1 MSAGLLSGLLSVQPV
16 NPAGQSMQ
24 VVMIDRKNIVVNPD
38 NRQIYVIGDVS
49 RLKED
54 IKTNGIRQPLEVVD
68 LEDGNYKL
76 IGGERRLTACE
87 ELAKEGDD
95 RFEVLPCIILQSK
108 SPDDD
113 KIALITANATAREL
127 TDGERLAQYEVLKE
141 ILSRR
146 KKNGELVGKVRDELC
161 RILGLSAGAAAR
173 LNAIAEN
180 CGDDTKRELRAGEI
194 SLMAAY
200 KQAQEI
206 IDAKRQLAEKRQLS
220 EQPKPEKMVY
230 EKPVVFDCPPKA
242 AETVSK
248 SSVEIDEFELDRKME
263 KAGKLPEWAYSQA
276 AEICREDWTKYLSE
290 FSGDGIRKIKI
301 MEYTNTGHPLQ
312 CGGYVHYTSSTVS
325 IGVNTHRIELPWGK
339 FADACKEVGI
349 APALKPVEPNVSVQ
363 QVEQPRGRA
372 TLLALAEK
380 ELAKSSCWEFDRNLF
395 VYQID
400 FYKHSLPGGAT
411 LYRMDDPQRDK
422 AGLAQGEHT
431 RYAIILQ
438 DYTFFTTGWEN
449 YVDTVESLIRYFELK

>member
-1 MSAGLLSGLLSVQPV
+1 MSTGLLSGLLGTQPV
-16 NPAGQSMQ
+16 NPAGKSMQ
-24 VVMIDRKNIVVNPD
+24 VVMIDRKNIIVNPD
-38 NRQIYVIGDVS
+38 NRKIYVIGDVS

-180 CGDDTKRELRAGEI
+180 CGEKTKQQLRSGEI
-194 SLMAAY
+194 SLMGAYRYAQAVIADKTAVIKMPDAVKGNPKLFEPKDEFSAALQSEGT
-200 KQAQEI
+200 KCTTNI
-206 IDAKRQLAEKRQLS
+206 ILSSPAPTVVEK
-220 EQPKPEKMVY
+220 KT
-230 EKPVVFDCPPKA
+230 
-242 AETVSK
+242 AETHKAREVQNHGTEPVIAVKTRENPENVAKNALATSITSEK
-248 SSVEIDEFELDRKME
+248 SAVNEQRERK
-263 KAGKLPEWAYSQA
+263 
-276 AEICREDWTKYLSE
+276 
-290 FSGDGIRKIKI
+290 
-301 MEYTNTGHPLQ
+301 
-312 CGGYVHYTSSTVS
+312 
-325 IGVNTHRIELPWGK
+325 
-339 FADACKEVGI
+339 
-349 APALKPVEPNVSVQ
+349 
-363 QVEQPRGRA
+363 

-380 ELAKSSCWEFDRNLF
+380 MLREDATWEMAWEDVQFQTEYDK
-395 VYQID
+395 QP
-400 FYKHSLPGGAT
+400 LPGGAT
-411 LYRMDDPQRDK
+411 LWRRVDETRK
-422 AGLAQGEHT
+422 EAGQPCED
-431 RYAIILQ
+431 YAIILR
-438 DYTFFTTGWEN
+438 DNKFYTCGWISFHSGIT
-449 YVDTVESLIRYFELK
+449 DILIKYFELK

>member
-1 MSAGLLSGLLSVQPV
+1 MSTGLLSGLLGTQPV
-16 NPAGQSMQ
+16 NPAGQPMQ

-38 NRQIYVIGDVS
+38 NRKIYVIGDVS
-49 RLKED
+49 WLKED

-76 IGGERRLTACE
+76 IGGERRLTACK

-95 RFEVLPCIILQSK
+95 RFEVLPCIIRQSK

-180 CGDDTKRELRAGEI
+180 CDEKTKQQLRSGEI
-194 SLMAAY
+194 SLMGAY
-200 KQAQEI
+200 RYAQAVIADKTADIKMPDAVKENPKLFESKDETPVTLPKQE
-206 IDAKRQLAEKRQLS
+206 
-220 EQPKPEKMVY
+220 PE
-230 EKPVVFDCPPKA
+230 CPEWVIESVKEVCELDWVKA
-242 AETVSK
+242 ASEFTAEALVKAKGGVCGRSLKNGFVDFDNRKIRFWWSRHGEYIFTWAKFVRFCVENGFASK
-248 SSVEIDEFELDRKME
+248 SEPAKSMLKKTKVIQNH
-263 KAGKLPEWAYSQA
+263 GLPENPTES
-276 AEICREDWTKYLSE
+276 
-290 FSGDGIRKIKI
+290 
-301 MEYTNTGHPLQ
+301 
-312 CGGYVHYTSSTVS
+312 
-325 IGVNTHRIELPWGK
+325 
-339 FADACKEVGI
+339 
-349 APALKPVEPNVSVQ
+349 
-363 QVEQPRGRA
+363 RGRD
-372 TLLALAEK
+372 TLRQLAEK
-380 ELAKSSCWEFDRNLF
+380 ELAQSSCWEFDRNLF
-395 VYQID
+395 IYQID

-411 LYRMDDPQRDK
+411 LYRMDDPQRDR

-438 DYTFFTTGWEN
+438 DYTFFTVGWEN

>member
-1 MSAGLLSGLLSVQPV
+1 MSTGLLDGLLSVQPDD
-16 NPAGQSMQ
+16 PAGPGMR
-24 VVMIDRKNIVVNPD
+24 VIMIDRKNIVVNPD

-180 CGDDTKRELRAGEI
+180 CDEKTKQQLRGGEI
-194 SLMAAY
+194 SLMGAYRYAQAVIADKTADIKMPDEVRENPKLFEPKDEFSAALQSEET
-200 KQAQEI
+200 KCTTNI
-206 IDAKRQLAEKRQLS
+206 ILSSPAPTVAEK
-220 EQPKPEKMVY
+220 KT
-230 EKPVVFDCPPKA
+230 
-242 AETVSK
+242 AETRKAREVQNHGTEPVIAVKARENPENVAK
-248 SSVEIDEFELDRKME
+248 S
-263 KAGKLPEWAYSQA
+263 
-276 AEICREDWTKYLSE
+276 
-290 FSGDGIRKIKI
+290 
-301 MEYTNTGHPLQ
+301 
-312 CGGYVHYTSSTVS
+312 
-325 IGVNTHRIELPWGK
+325 
-339 FADACKEVGI
+339 
-349 APALKPVEPNVSVQ
+349 APATSITSEKSTGDEL
-363 QVEQPRGRA
+363 RGRK
-372 TLLALAEK
+372 TMLALAQKTLQEDAPWK
-380 ELAKSSCWEFDRNLF
+380 MAWEDVQFKLEYDKQPL
-395 VYQID
+395 
-400 FYKHSLPGGAT
+400 SGGAT
-411 LYRMDDPQRDK
+411 LWRRVDETRK
-422 AGLAQGEHT
+422 EAGQPCED
-431 RYAIILQ
+431 YAIILQ
-438 DYTFFTTGWEN
+438 DNKFYTCGWISFHSGIT
-449 YVDTVESLIRYFELK
+449 DILTKYFELK

>member
-1 MSAGLLSGLLSVQPV
+1 MSTGLLSGLLGTQPV
-16 NPAGQSMQ
+16 NPAGQSMR

-38 NRQIYVIGDVS
+38 NQQIYVIGDVS

-180 CGDDTKRELRAGEI
+180 CDEKTKQKLRSGEI
-194 SLMAAY
+194 SLMGAYRYAQAVIADKTADIKMPDAVKENPKVFEPKNETSVTLPKQEPKCPEWVIESVKEVCELDWVKAASEFTAEALVKAKGGACGRSLKNGFVDFDNRQIRFWWSRHGEY
-200 KQAQEI
+200 IFTWAKFVRFCVENGFVSKPEPAKSMLKKTKI
-206 IDAKRQLAEKRQLS
+206 IQNHGLPENPTESRGRDTLRKLAEKML
-220 EQPKPEKMVY
+220 
-230 EKPVVFDCPPKA
+230 
-242 AETVSK
+242 
-248 SSVEIDEFELDRKME
+248 
-263 KAGKLPEWAYSQA
+263 
-276 AEICREDWTKYLSE
+276 REDAPWEMAWEDVQFKT
-290 FSGDGIRKIKI
+290 
-301 MEYTNTGHPLQ
+301 EYD
-312 CGGYVHYTSSTVS
+312 
-325 IGVNTHRIELPWGK
+325 K
-339 FADACKEVGI
+339 
-349 APALKPVEPNVSVQ
+349 
-363 QVEQPRGRA
+363 QP
-372 TLLALAEK
+372 
-380 ELAKSSCWEFDRNLF
+380 
-395 VYQID
+395 
-400 FYKHSLPGGAT
+400 LPGGAT
-411 LYRMDDPQRDK
+411 LWQRVDETRK
-422 AGLAQGEHT
+422 EAGQPCED
-431 RYAIILQ
+431 YAIILQ
-438 DYTFFTTGWEN
+438 DNKFYTCGWISFHSGIT
-449 YVDTVESLIRYFELK
+449 DILTKYFELK

>member
-1 MSAGLLSGLLSVQPV
+1 MSTGLLRGLLSTQPV

-38 NRQIYVIGDVS
+38 NRKIYVIGDVS

-76 IGGERRLTACE
+76 IGGERRLTACK

-141 ILSRR
+141 ILTRR
-146 KKNGELVGKVRDELC
+146 KKNGDLVGKVRDELC

-173 LNAIAEN
+173 LNAISEN
-180 CGDDTKRELRAGEI
+180 CDEKTKQQLRSGEI
-194 SLMAAY
+194 SLMGAYRYAQAVIADKTSDIKMPDAVKENPKIFEPKNETSVTLPKQEPECPEWVIESVKEVCELDWVKAASEFTAEALV
-200 KQAQEI
+200 K
-206 IDAKRQLAEKRQLS
+206 AKGGACGRSLKNGFVNFDNRQIRFWWSRHGEYIFTWAKFVRFCVENGFVS
-220 EQPKPEKMVY
+220 KPE
-230 EKPVVFDCPPKA
+230 PA
-242 AETVSK
+242 K
-248 SSVEIDEFELDRKME
+248 SMLKKTKVIQNHGFPENPTESSGRDTLRK
-263 KAGKLPEWAYSQA
+263 
-276 AEICREDWTKYLSE
+276 
-290 FSGDGIRKIKI
+290 
-301 MEYTNTGHPLQ
+301 
-312 CGGYVHYTSSTVS
+312 
-325 IGVNTHRIELPWGK
+325 
-339 FADACKEVGI
+339 
-349 APALKPVEPNVSVQ
+349 
-363 QVEQPRGRA
+363 
-372 TLLALAEK
+372 LAEK
-380 ELAKSSCWEFDRNLF
+380 ELAQSSCWEFDRNLF

-411 LYRMDDPQRDK
+411 LYRMDDPQRDR

-438 DYTFFTTGWEN
+438 DYTFFTIGWEN